1 MPNDKKKKER
11 KKHKATTQNSTSK
24 SHKISWR
31 RILEV
36 AIGIVFALIIGVG
49 VYAGVVIAKAP
60 KIDTENI
67 MEILSESTVIY
78 DENGNEIDTIY
89 TDTDRSNIKYEDLP
103 PDLVNAFVALEDK
116 TFWKHHGFNF
126 IRIVGAITEAV
137 FTDNDIGG
145 TSTITQQLSRNLFLR
160 DSRFNRSIN
169 RKIVEAY
176 YSVILEKELS
186 KEEIIEAYLNTID
199 LGYHSSGVQA
209 ASQAYFSKD
218 VKDLTLAQCAA
229 LAPLAQQPTTFA
241 LVEYV
246 GNDEV
251 TPESENIIKRTP
263 NGTFIMNDAS
273 AKRRNTCLNLM
284 KEQGYITAEEC
295 DAAKKE
301 SLKDILDPSY
311 TTPTGE
317 AAYFAD
323 YVIAQVIDDLMEQ
336 NKWDYETA
344 WNKVYKGGL
353 KIYSTLDSE
362 AQNVIESEFEDSS
375 NFPGVKAPTDGNGNI
390 IRHGNIALYDYDNYF
405 DSDGNFTLTA
415 DEFKKNE
422 DGSLVLFD
430 GKRLNFYNTEVN
442 GKTDYSLEF
451 KSLYLYENNQLHTI
465 SGGFINI
472 PQEYKSRN
480 DNDDIVISAEFI
492 NNNKD
497 FFIFNDDGTLTIPK
511 SSYSLNQKII
521 QPQAAMTI
529 VENSTGHIKAMVGGR
544 LTTGRMLHNRATSP
558 RQPGSSIKPLGV
570 YTPAI
575 AQSAEEVAAGKKHQF
590 TDFGIDT
597 QGADLWGDYLTAGS
611 IVVDEKTH
619 IEGRDWPYNA
629 VPGFS
634 GPITMR
640 RALQLSVNTCAVKIL
655 MQVGTQYSADLIK
668 DFGIT
673 TLEDE
678 DLNIAS
684 LALGGMTHGVTTLEM
699 ASAYST
705 FPNNGT
711 RTDTTAYIKVEDG
724 NGKEILTSK
733 TAETH
738 NVLDPGVA
746 WIMTDMLKSVV
757 SSGIGTPASIS
768 GVQSGGK
775 TGTTDDECDIWFDGF
790 TPTYSA
796 SLWIG
801 SDQNLELT
809 EMSRPA
815 AALWGKIMNQISK
828 AKNGSYKGM
837 PGNVVYVGGEYY
849 ISGTQSGKVNLND
862 IQKEVLICKDT
873 NYLATPE
880 CTHTE
885 KKKFMIYGKDK
896 DKLPK
901 YYCHKHNSN
910 PEKYPISPNEVL
922 VVKPEPPKDPDSE
935 NPENPENPDVKPE
948 PPIIPDPDKED

>member
-1 MPNDKKKKER
+1 MPNDKKKKEI
-11 KKHKATTQNSTSK
+11 KKHKATKQNDSGKT
-24 SHKISWR
+24 HRIPWR
-31 RILEV
+31 RIIEV
-36 AIGIVFALIIGVG
+36 AIGIVFAVIIGAG
-49 VYAGVVIAKAP
+49 VYAGVTIAKAP

-67 MEILSESTVIY
+67 TEILSESTVIY
-78 DENGNEIDTIY
+78 DENNNEIDTIY

-103 PDLVNAFVALEDK
+103 PDLVNAFIALEDK

-126 IRIVGAITEAV
+126 VRIIGAITEAV

-145 TSTITQQLSRNLFLR
+145 TSTITQQLSRNLFMK
-160 DSRFNRSIN
+160 DSRFQRSIK

-251 TPESENIIKRTP
+251 TPDSENIIKRTP

-273 AKRRNTCLNLM
+273 AERRNTCLDLM
-284 KEQGYITAEEC
+284 KEQGYITAKEC
-295 DAAKKE
+295 EAAKKE
-301 SLKDILDPSY
+301 SLKDMLDPSY

-323 YVIAQVIDDLMEQ
+323 YVISQVIDDLMEQ

-344 WNKVYKGGL
+344 RDKVYKGGL
-353 KIYSTLDSE
+353 KIYSTLDTE
-362 AQNVIESEFEDSS
+362 AQNVIEKEFENEA
-375 NFPGVKAPTDGNGNI
+375 NFPGVKTPTDGNGNI
-390 IRHGNIALYDYDNYF
+390 IRHGHVALYDYDNYF
-405 DSDGNFTLTA
+405 DSDGNFTLSG
-415 DEFKKNE
+415 DEFKKKD
-422 DGSLVLFD
+422 DGSIILLND
-430 GKRLNFYNTEVN
+430 KRLNFYTTEVN

-451 KSLYLYENNQLHTI
+451 KPVYLYENNVLHTI
-465 SGGFINI
+465 SGGFINV
-472 PQEYKSRN
+472 PQEYKSKN
-480 DNDDIVISAEFI
+480 DDEDIVISGDFI
-492 NNNKD
+492 KENKE

-511 SSYSLNQKII
+511 TSYTLNQKVI

-544 LTTGRMLHNRATSP
+544 MTTGRMLHNRATSP

-575 AQSAEEVAAGKKHQF
+575 AQSAEEAAAGKKHQF

-597 QGADLWGDYLTAGS
+597 QGADLWGDYLTPSS

-629 VPGFS
+629 TPGFS
-634 GPITMR
+634 GPMTLR

-655 MQVGTQYSADLIK
+655 MQVGPQYSANMIK

-673 TLEDE
+673 TLEDA
-678 DLNIAS
+678 DINIAS
-684 LALGGMTHGVTTLEM
+684 LALGGMSHGVTTLEM
-699 ASAYST
+699 ASAYTT

-711 RTDTTAYIKVEDG
+711 RVDTTAYTKVVDR

-733 TAETH
+733 SAKTH
-738 NVLDPGVA
+738 NVLDSGVA
-746 WIMTDMLKSVV
+746 WIMTDLLKSVV
-757 SSGIGTPASIS
+757 SAGIASPASIS
-768 GVQSGGK
+768 GVQIGGK

-790 TPTYSA
+790 TPSYSA

-801 SDQNLELT
+801 CDQNLELT
-809 EMSRPA
+809 SMSRPA
-815 AALWGKIMNQISK
+815 ATLWGRIMNQISK
-828 AKNGSYKGM
+828 AKAGGYKGM
-837 PGNVVYVGGEYY
+837 PGNVIRSGGEYY
-849 ISGTQSGKVNLND
+849 ISGTQSGVISMDN
-862 IQKEVLICKDT
+862 IEKEVLICKDT

-885 KKKFMIYGKDK
+885 KKKFIIYGKGK

-922 VVKPEPPKDPDSE
+922 AILPKPPKDPDTDD
-935 NPENPENPDVKPE
+935 NDADNPDQKPE
-948 PPIIPDPDKED
+948 IPIIPVPDED